1 MLYDQFLI
9 ETWRLDNVCLFNQR
23 YKHSL
28 FTNLEMPSVIFAV
41 KHKTPY
47 HCMATGTFTL
57 PGLFK
62 NGFSANTCEREK
74 TLPPNLKYLQPGTVY
89 LQHEQN
95 PRTDRQQRCVIHTH
109 THTSHRRVCMLAG
122 SQHSQSATA
131 CLPTDPQPR
140 LCVCFQFTVRHG
152 SCQAD

>member
-57 PGLFK
+57 PCLFK

-95 PRTDRQQRCVIHTH
+95 PRTDRQQCCVIHTH
-109 THTSHRRVCMLAG
+109 THTH
-122 SQHSQSATA
+122 H
-131 CLPTDPQPR
+131 TDV
-140 LCVCFQFTVRHG
+140 CVCWQAASIVNQPLPA
-152 SCQAD
+152 CQQIHSLVCVCVLSVHCETWVMSG